1 MILNGDNGAK
11 WQAAEYAENMAD
23 LADAAYGWDS
33 QESAELRK
41 QAGERQCRVKDWG
54 RAVGNFK
61 KSLEA
66 HHVLYGEKDK
76 RSLAVLK
83 QLHVSLSS
91 SFLTF
96 CLCFYIKM

>member
-1 MILNGDNGAK
+1 
-11 WQAAEYAENMAD
+11 MAD

-66 HHVLYGEKDK
+66 HHVLYGEKDR

-83 QLHVSLSS
+83 QLQSAEKKRDAEM
-91 SFLTF
+91 LTSV
-96 CLCFYIKM
+96 IDDNAIDDIENNSVKDEKE